1 MYDIEKDTIEKQ
13 LNERIDSF
21 TLIKETSCSFLYHV
35 KAQKQYILKK
45 SKAKSISEQ
54 FNNHKKIY
62 ECWLSEK
69 ENLNFKIPEVY
80 FLSNDEKYYVMEYI
94 SGAIDLLQ
102 LMFQNKNNAAEIFKR
117 AGESMNQYHTL
128 TTKSLFGGKQSM
140 LEHNTIKQLLDSKAA
155 DKARAI
161 LDSFSEDTCRIIFK
175 DFTLSNMVLDDDGNI
190 YLIDCQKIYYYAPL
204 YYDLARFI
212 DTGKVFALVKKPLFF
227 LLNCGKI
234 NAILNSF
241 LNGYN
246 PELNRELL
254 KKMQWLHRAEH
265 IQMKANKNKLDAVI
279 LKLIYCII

>member
-1 MYDIEKDTIEKQ
+1 MHDIEKDTIEKQ
-13 LNERIDSF
+13 LNEKIDSIE
-21 TLIKETSCSFLYHV
+21 LIKETSCSFLYHI
-35 KAQKQYILKK
+35 KAQKQYVLKK

-62 ECWLSEK
+62 ECWRKGK

-80 FLSNDEKYYVMEYI
+80 FLAGDKKYYVMEYI
-94 SGAIDLLQ
+94 SGAVDLLQ
-102 LMFQNKNNAAEIFKR
+102 LLFQNKNSAAGIFKR
-117 AGESMNQYHTL
+117 AGECMNQYHGL
-128 TTKSLFGGKQSM
+128 ATKSLFDDKQSM
-140 LEHNTIKQLLDSKAA
+140 LEHNTIKQLLDSKAE
-155 DKARAI
+155 DKVRAV

-175 DFTLSNMVLDDDGNI
+175 DFTLSNIVLDDSGNI
-190 YLIDCQKIYYYAPL
+190 YFIDFQKIYYYAPL

-227 LLNCGKI
+227 LRNCGKI

-246 PELNRELL
+246 PELDRELL

-265 IQMKANKNKLDAVI
+265 IQMKANKNKRDAVI